1 MSAVHPKLIESLV
14 EQTPR
19 AMIAMLI
26 VSSAYIGI
34 FIKFIP
40 FNILVIWFVFQILL
54 AVYRFYNAKVFNKY
68 LAVKDQKGIKN
79 NELYFIIANLFQAF
93 MWTTS
98 SVLSLIY
105 APQPYELVSFVMII
119 GIITAAA
126 LSMAS
131 LYRAYLI
138 FFFSMIIPQI
148 IILIY
153 FGEHQHIG
161 LVVLTFIY
169 IPATILLSKSI
180 YNSRLS
186 NIQAHDELE
195 KSVSELHQLSMIDA
209 LTNIYNRRYFFE
221 MSKNLISIATRK
233 QEKVSLLMIDIDYF
247 KKINDNYG
255 HQAGD
260 FILVSF
266 VKEIEKIMRKSDV
279 FARVGGEEFTVLL
292 NATSLSQA
300 KNIAEK
306 IRTTI
311 ANNTFIYNKTSI
323 DVTISIGISELN
335 KANALIED
343 LYKKA
348 DKQLYLAKE
357 NGRNIVFSSSL

>member
-292 NATSLSQA
+292 NATSLNQA

-348 DKQLYLAKE
+348 DKQLYLAKK